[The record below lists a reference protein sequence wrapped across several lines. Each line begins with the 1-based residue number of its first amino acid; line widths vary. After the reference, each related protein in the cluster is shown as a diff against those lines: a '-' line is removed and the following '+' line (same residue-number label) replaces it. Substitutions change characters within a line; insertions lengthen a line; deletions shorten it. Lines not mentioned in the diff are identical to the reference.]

1 MFLRKTIVAI
11 LLVLSLTACSTTQS
25 KLARIDTGMT
35 YPQVEGIMGGPDST
49 QTVRK
54 ADSLSV
60 LFRYDHRICNA
71 NLSIYER
78 CDFFVIFLNGKV
90 TETITKKGNE
100 YGPHSDALYLFL
112 PR

>member
-1 MFLRKTIVAI
+1 MSSRAIVAI
-11 LLVLSLTACSTTQS
+11 LLVLSLSACSSTQS
-25 KLARIDTGMT
+25 KLKRIDIGMV
-35 YPQVEGIMGGPDST
+35 YPQVESIMGGPDST

-54 ADSLSV
+54 ADSLYV

-71 NLSIYER
+71 NLSLYER

-90 TETITKKGNE
+90 TETITKNGNA